1 MTERILENLKDERED
16 NREGGSL
23 LDIVLKQVSKR
34 YTGRHLDA
42 VKEIDLEIS
51 QGSFVALLG
60 PSGCG
65 KSTLLNLLGGI
76 DRPTEGVIEVGGLCL
91 QSMGDDQLTEFRLK
105 KLGFIFQFFNLLPTF
120 TLEENVRLP
129 LEIAGHDRA
138 FVDSTVSELLER
150 VGLTERRG
158 YLPAQLSGGEMQ
170 RTAVARAIVHKP
182 AIVLADEPTGNL
194 DSENGEKVLAL
205 LSQIHTDLGITIVM
219 ATHSN
224 EAASCAERAIR
235 MRDLR
240 IVSDERNERI

>member
-1 MTERILENLKDERED
+1 M
-16 NREGGSL
+16 
-23 LDIVLKQVSKR
+23 
-34 YTGRHLDA
+34 
-42 VKEIDLEIS
+42 
-51 QGSFVALLG
+51 
-60 PSGCG
+60 
-65 KSTLLNLLGGI
+65 
-76 DRPTEGVIEVGGLCL
+76 
-91 QSMGDDQLTEFRLK
+91 
-105 KLGFIFQFFNLLPTF
+105 LPTF

-138 FVDSTVSELLER
+138 FVNSTVSELLER

-224 EAASCAERAIR
+224 EPLLVRSALLE
-235 MRDLR
+235 
-240 IVSDERNERI
+240 